1 MLTRTRPFLCA
12 LALFSCGAPTLLLA
26 RQASKPADASIALR
40 LSTLGVGL
48 EAGKLLNSHLSAR
61 VGGNV
66 GSWSGS
72 SNKSDISYDAH
83 IKLKAV
89 SALLDLYPHGRGT
102 FHLTGGFMTN
112 PLTAT
117 GTGRPTSSG
126 TFTINN
132 HTYTAA
138 QVGTLTATGKWP
150 GLGPYFGLGFG
161 TAAKKGGALKLL
173 FDIGMV
179 IGKPKLALSATGSAG
194 AQFTADLEAQ
204 RAKTEKDIDKI
215 AIGYPVISLGLGY
228 HF

>member
-48 EAGKLLNSHLSAR
+48 EAGKLLNSHLSVR

-72 SNKSDISYDAH
+72 SDKSDISYDASV
-83 IKLKAV
+83 KLKAV
-89 SALLDLYPHGRGT
+89 SALLDLYPHSRGT
-102 FHLTGGFMTN
+102 FHLTGGFVTN
-112 PLTAT
+112 PITIT
-117 GTGRPTSSG
+117 GTGKPTSSG
-126 TFTINN
+126 TFDINN

-138 QVGTLTATGKWP
+138 QVGTLSLKGKFP
-150 GLGPYFGLGFG
+150 GMSPYVGLGFG

-173 FDIGMV
+173 FDLGAV
-179 IGKPKLALSATGSAG
+179 LGKPRISLGATGSAG
-194 AQFTADLEAQ
+194 AQLAADLEAQ
-204 RAKTEKDIDKI
+204 RVKTEKDIRKY
-215 AIGYPVISLGLGY
+215 AVLYPVISLGLGY